1 MIATNSHPSVVWNIL
16 IKVRM
21 VMCTGRPCCLVMYT
35 LSTKNDA
42 TINLEN
48 ACISAIICL
57 LRVTLLFIILSIIL
71 CRLQL
76 SRLTV
81 VSREAKKKQHACAS
95 SGPRDHYSEL
105 FTRMAALK
113 F

>member
-21 VMCTGRPCCLVMYT
+21 VTCTGRPCCLVMYT

-48 ACISAIICL
+48 AYISAII
-57 LRVTLLFIILSIIL
+57 LSIACDISL
-71 CRLQL
+71 HYPDHEYNSL
-76 SRLTV
+76 SIATI
-81 VSREAKKKQHACAS
+81 
-95 SGPRDHYSEL
+95 
-105 FTRMAALK
+105 
-113 F
+113 